1 MAEIKLPDI
10 RPAKTIEEKVD
21 ALYDAY
27 FVMRKFMTYYLS
39 GNLDEENVVRAQE
52 AVIANVLAGTIKADQ
67 IDVTEG
73 KIQAA
78 QIEDLVVGGN
88 VTMGP
93 NARISWSQV
102 TNKPSIPVLPSYI
115 KSTYIDST
123 TVQSPTIIGGQI
135 IGGSITSNSTINV
148 TTNAYI
154 GRRLYMQTSTYTD
167 GIYFA
172 TFDPNSKIT
181 VDTGGAIIFGTYAEA
196 PLFISTKGA
205 NGSFRS
211 ADGKTISVEGG
222 VITRIA

>member
-27 FVMRKFMTYYLS
+27 YMMRKWLNYAFS
-39 GNLDEENVVRAQE
+39 GVLDAENVIEAAQVY
-52 AVIANVLAGTIKADQ
+52 ATNINVSR
-67 IDVTEG
+67 G
-73 KIQAA
+73 KITTA
-78 QIEDLVVGGN
+78 QIEDLVVGEN
-88 VTMGP
+88 VIMGP

-102 TNKPSIPVLPSYI
+102 TSKPDIPVLPSYI

-148 TTNAYI
+148 TTDAYI
-154 GRRLYMQTSTYTD
+154 GRRLYIKTSSYAD
-167 GIYFA
+167 GIYFR
-172 TFDPNSKIT
+172 TFDPNCKIT
-181 VDTGGAIIFGTYAEA
+181 VDTGGTIIFGTYAHA
-196 PLFISTKGA
+196 PRFISTEGA
-205 NGSFRS
+205 WGSFKS